1 MFGMS
6 YKRGLIEKFNSKIK
20 NVIETEITT
29 MRQSL
34 DRLKQAE
41 IDIIEYL
48 ETELADLIRP
58 EY

>member
-1 MFGMS
+1 MS

>member
-41 IDIIEYL
+41 IDIYL